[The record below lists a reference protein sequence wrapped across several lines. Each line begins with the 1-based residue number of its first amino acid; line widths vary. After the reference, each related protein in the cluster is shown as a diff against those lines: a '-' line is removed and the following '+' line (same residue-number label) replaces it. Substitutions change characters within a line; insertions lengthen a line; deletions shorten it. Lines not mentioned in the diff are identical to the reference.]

1 MTPGDS
7 AIELSGVH
15 QLSPEAAIRQDAFM
29 TDDARHRLLE
39 EIFALFDALMSAG
52 DGGPDD
58 VVNLLDTINGLNR

>member
-1 MTPGDS
+1 
-7 AIELSGVH
+7 
-15 QLSPEAAIRQDAFM
+15 M